1 MSNFEI
7 LKKCSINIKVK
18 GHYLLT
24 LRVASILQ
32 QCTANAISALM
43 AVNTTTQNWL
53 KSINSCIVGK
63 RWRLDHLVQII
74 VLGTAVDSTLSQTF
88 FYSFLLNTIMSSIS
102 YSGITEYWFSEC
114 GIRVR
119 V

>member
-1 MSNFEI
+1 
-7 LKKCSINIKVK
+7 V
-18 GHYLLT
+18 T

-53 KSINSCIVGK
+53 KSINSYIVGK

-88 FYSFLLNTIMSSIS
+88 FLFVSAKHYNVVYILQW
-102 YSGITEYWFSEC
+102 YYGIL
-114 GIRVR
+114 I
-119 V
+119 